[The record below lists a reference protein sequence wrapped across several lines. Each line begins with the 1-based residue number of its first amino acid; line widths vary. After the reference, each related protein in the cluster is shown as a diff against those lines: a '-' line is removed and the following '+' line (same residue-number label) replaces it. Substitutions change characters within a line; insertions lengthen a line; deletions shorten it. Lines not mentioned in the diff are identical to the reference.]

1 MRTEARGSRE
11 NFVEIINLLKQH
23 GFKWQQKHI
32 NPGSQ
37 SNSAARVHSQDP
49 LQNQAQAVN

>member
-1 MRTEARGSRE
+1 MRSEARGSRE

-37 SNSAARVHSQDP
+37 SNSAAQVHPQDP